1 MGVGAGTYLASSF
14 AVVQALVPVHDLSN
28 AVGFMSVG
36 QDLGIVVF
44 LAVAGT
50 VYQNTAIKNIMKS
63 VPGTSIDEVFKIIA
77 GTSNPAFTTLPPDVQ
92 TEVVAQIIKAMSGVW
107 ALLIAG
113 MALSFILSL
122 FLGVSYSFMFEEHQ
136 LMINSEGKVVHGRR
150 NRPAGNH
157 SWRESIND
165 DQYLVYIS
173 GGGSC
178 KLQEIQEYIPGIL
191 EKTNRVSIG
200 MLIFAFQFIGMMI
213 V

>member
-1 MGVGAGTYLASSF
+1 
-14 AVVQALVPVHDLSN
+14 
-28 AVGFMSVG
+28 
-36 QDLGIVVF
+36 
-44 LAVAGT
+44 
-50 VYQNTAIKNIMKS
+50 
-63 VPGTSIDEVFKIIA
+63 
-77 GTSNPAFTTLPPDVQ
+77 
-92 TEVVAQIIKAMSGVW
+92 
-107 ALLIAG
+107 
-113 MALSFILSL
+113 
-122 FLGVSYSFMFEEHQ
+122 MFEEHQ